1 MNVPTSTLTALPT
14 DILSR
19 VLTFSFSFD
28 ALLSSILT
36 CKVIY
41 EVYKAHPNSVK
52 RNVAEN
58 VTGSRSVLKE
68 ALRAIRYGASDED
81 SETEDDEDDPKTDQV
96 GMDKSGITLTNKEI
110 TQLVE
115 IAMKYRALEDVFSLR
130 HKNRRFKST
139 QLTPSESLRFQRALY
154 RIDLY
159 SRMFSGVSYAE
170 EFETQNPED
179 EEVQERVE
187 KDRKERERFLSA
199 FSTAELREIW
209 TVSQFLTDIFVWA
222 EGDDA
227 DTPDNAS
234 TTHKLDM
241 ALSVGP
247 ASIYRCWDE
256 GTVDMLTAE
265 LEYWFAD
272 GAFDHPLVAGYL
284 RDPLAK
290 LFRERNAKAPFDDS
304 EHWSSVDEARGV
316 DDKCSRCDKRPGF
329 DLWGPSTYEYLH
341 QTTPSL
347 RPGTGL
353 VKLLQGE
360 LSRNSTECRYFHFL
374 IGKRP
379 KGESVYEH
387 VVQDLLD
394 CDYKTPEFD
403 DWKKDDWLCTGCLEK
418 FLRENL
424 HLWLQSG
431 KDGLILILTA
441 GEEIPIDCWYGW
453 DCRTQKHADHAKK
466 RNVRIDAWVYE

>member
-130 HKNRRFKST
+130 
-139 QLTPSESLRFQRALY
+139 
-154 RIDLY
+154 IDLY

-227 DTPDNAS
+227 DTPDN
-234 TTHKLDM
+234 
-241 ALSVGP
+241 VGP

-424 HLWLQSG
+424 HLWVLDKKIQS
-431 KDGLILILTA
+431 